1 MNEVLER
8 CIARIDTPSPNYRAD
23 EFYFYWLTTFH
34 EGMHAEALAYTRQ
47 TLGYPPP
54 RHPRRRWRPPSIG
67 GACPG
72 DVEIPGGKFT

>member
-8 CIARIDTPSPNYRAD
+8 CIARIDGKSELSPD
-23 EFYFYWLTTFH
+23 EFYFYWLATFH

-54 RHPRRRWRPPSIG
+54 RFLQAIRVG
-67 GACPG
+67 
-72 DVEIPGGKFT
+72 